1 MQMRQN
7 DVKLLSI
14 LCTALMITCV
24 VGIIFDS
31 NESDA
36 VTDLGTY
43 SGGTN
48 QSSSNAAYST
58 VNLQVTSESGR
69 GEIYVLIGSQFTVT
83 TTYLDSLNWDFVT
96 NDPSI
101 ILDDGG
107 LLGASS
113 LRGTVS
119 QTGIVATVENRNNG
133 SAYTF
138 IGIEDTTPV
147 SSISISGTSSVDVG
161 GSVSL
166 RASVSPSNADDTSV
180 TWSIESGSSYGY
192 LSSYSSNPTTFYAQ
206 SSGYVTIRATA
217 NDGSGVYDEYEI
229 YINDPSQYWYAY
241 LNFSANGG
249 SGAPGQM
256 SDSQWGISPSGSA
269 PFRIPSTEPTR
280 NGYTFLG
287 WSTSSSASSPSYEA
301 GDYFYVDYDD
311 SDTLYA
317 VWEKNP
323 TIFTLNYNG
332 NATGVSNVPFSQ
344 TYSSTTATSHTFT
357 INSTAPTRSGYDFDG
372 WYTNSSCTGTKYSP
386 GGTISVSSTTTL
398 YAKWVATPVEIESS
412 QGDVSLITGSPF
424 SYVVSTNL
432 SGCTISVSG
441 ASWLSVSGNTVSG
454 TPISSGTFTVTI
466 TASLSGHTSDTQTFT
481 ISVVSQLAY
490 TNSPSNGVAAV
501 EV

>member
-1 MQMRQN
+1 MQMRQS

-14 LCTALMITCV
+14 LCITLMTICT
-24 VGIIFDS
+24 VGIVIDS
-31 NESDA
+31 DESDA

-48 QSSSNAAYST
+48 QSSPNAAYS
-58 VNLQVTSESGR
+58 QVTSLPESNSDL
-69 GEIYVLIGSQFTVT
+69 YVLIGCLINITIYTMDAKLSG
-83 TTYLDSLNWDFVT
+83 DS
-96 NDPSI
+96 
-101 ILDDGG
+101 
-107 LLGASS
+107 
-113 LRGTVS
+113 
-119 QTGIVATVENRNNG
+119 
-133 SAYTF
+133 
-138 IGIEDTTPV
+138 IGIEIDTGLFSTYLVGYVNNTGTATYSDVDREFNIIAVEDATLV
-147 SSISISGTSSVDVG
+147 SSISISGSSSVDVG

-229 YINDPSQYWYAY
+229 YINDTSQYWYAY

-256 SDSQWGISPSGSA
+256 SDSQWGVSPSGSA
-269 PFRIPSTEPTR
+269 SFKIPSTEPTR

-372 WYTNSSCTGTKYSP
+372 WYNNSSCTGTRYSP

-412 QGDVSLITGSPF
+412 QDDGSLITGTPF

-454 TPISSGTFTVTI
+454 TPTSSGTFTVTI

>member
-1 MQMRQN
+1 MQMRQI
-7 DVKLLSI
+7 DIKLLSI
-14 LCTALMITCV
+14 FCLALVTVCTI
-24 VGIIFDS
+24 GIVIDS
-31 NESDA
+31 DESVA
-36 VTDLGTY
+36 VTDLGLY

-48 QSSSNAAYST
+48 QSSTNAAYSQ
-58 VNLQVTSESGR
+58 VNLEITSESGQ
-69 GEIYVLIGSQFTVT
+69 GQIYVLIGSSFRVSPGAL
-83 TTYLDSLNWDFVT
+83 YSSLWELET
-96 NDPSI
+96 NDSSI
-101 ILDDGG
+101 IYYEGG
-107 LLGASS
+107 ITRPNYLS
-113 LRGTVS
+113 GTVS
-119 QTGIVATVENRNNG
+119 ETGVVATATQDNG
-133 SAYTF
+133 TAYTF

-147 SSISISGTSSVDVG
+147 SSISISGSSSVDVG
-161 GSVSL
+161 DSVSL
-166 RASVSPSNADDTSV
+166 RASVSPSNADNTTI
-180 TWSIESGSSYGY
+180 TWSIESGSSCGY

-206 SSGYVTIRATA
+206 NSGYVTIRATA
-217 NDGSGVYDEYEI
+217 NDGSGVYDEIDI
-229 YINDPSQYWYAY
+229 YVSDPSQYWYAY

-256 SDSQWGISPSGSA
+256 SDSQWGVSPSGSA

-372 WYTNSSCTGTKYSP
+372 WYTNSSCTGTRYSP

-412 QGDVSLITGSPF
+412 QGDVSLITGTPF

-441 ASWLSVSGNTVSG
+441 ASWLSVSGNTVSR
-454 TPISSGTFTVTI
+454 TPTSSGTFTVTI

>member
-7 DVKLLSI
+7 DIKLLSI
-14 LCTALMITCV
+14 LCIALMTVCT
-24 VGIIFDS
+24 VGIVIDS
-31 NESDA
+31 QESEA

-48 QSSSNAAYST
+48 QSSPNAAYSR
-58 VNLQVTSESGR
+58 VTDVPPLDMEAFDR
-69 GEIYVLIGSQFTVT
+69 VDIYVLIGCEFDINFSTAESMTLNQGGDDLGLTYYDTWVGLSEISGTVT
-83 TTYLDSLNWDFVT
+83 
-96 NDPSI
+96 
-101 ILDDGG
+101 
-107 LLGASS
+107 
-113 LRGTVS
+113 
-119 QTGIVATVENRNNG
+119 QTGTL
-133 SAYTF
+133 TF
-138 IGIEDTTPV
+138 DPYFRFIAIEGTTLV
-147 SSISISGTSSVDVG
+147 SSISISGSSSVDVG
-161 GSVSL
+161 DSVSL
-166 RASVSPSNADDTSV
+166 SASVSPSDADDTSV
-180 TWSIESGSSYGY
+180 TWSIESGSSCGY
-192 LSSYSSNPTTFYAQ
+192 ISNTYSNPTTFYAQ

-229 YINDPSQYWYAY
+229 YVNDPSQYWYAY
-241 LNFSANGG
+241 LSFNANGG

-256 SDSQWGISPSGSA
+256 SDSQWSTSPSGSA
-269 PFRIPSTEPTR
+269 SFRIPSTEPTR
-280 NGYTFLG
+280 SGYTFLG
-287 WSTSSSASSPSYEA
+287 WSTSRTATTPSYEA

-311 SDTLYA
+311 SDILYA

-332 NATGVSNVPFSQ
+332 NGTGVSGVPFSQ
-344 TYSSTTATSHTFT
+344 TYSSTTATSHSFT

-386 GGTISVSSTTTL
+386 GGSISVTSTTTL

-412 QGDVSLITGSPF
+412 QGDVSLITGTPF

-441 ASWLSVSGNTVSG
+441 ASWLSVSGNTISG
-454 TPISSGTFTVTI
+454 TPTSAGSFTVTV
-466 TASLSGHTSDTQTFT
+466 TASLSGHVSDTQTFT

-490 TNSPSNGVAAV
+490 TNTPSNGVAAV

>member
-14 LCTALMITCV
+14 VCIVLMTVCTVGV
-24 VGIIFDS
+24 VI
-31 NESDA
+31 ESDGTDA
-36 VTDLGTY
+36 VTDLGSYT
-43 SGGTN
+43 GGN
-48 QSSSNAAYST
+48 NNSSPNAAYSS
-58 VNLQVTSESGR
+58 VDVYLGLEESFN
-69 GEIYVLIGSQFTVT
+69 ETIYVFIGSSFNVEVSKILATASSIDYNDPGLVYDSGFSTNSYTGTVT
-83 TTYLDSLNWDFVT
+83 ITGT
-96 NDPSI
+96 
-101 ILDDGG
+101 ILTI
-107 LLGASS
+107 S
-113 LRGTVS
+113 
-119 QTGIVATVENRNNG
+119 N
-133 SAYTF
+133 SAPYNCTF

-147 SSISISGTSSVDVG
+147 SSISISGSSSVDVG

-249 SGAPGQM
+249 SGAPGRM
-256 SDSQWGISPSGSA
+256 SDSQWGVSPSGSA
-269 PFRIPSTEPTR
+269 SFKIPSTEPTR

-372 WYTNSSCTGTKYSP
+372 WYNNSSCTGTRYSP

-412 QGDVSLITGSPF
+412 QDDVSLITGTPF

-454 TPISSGTFTVTI
+454 TPTSSGTFTVTI

>member
-14 LCTALMITCV
+14 LCITLMTVCTI
-24 VGIIFDS
+24 GIVIDS
-31 NESDA
+31 DESDA
-36 VTDLGTY
+36 VTDLGSY

-48 QSSSNAAYST
+48 QSSPNAAYS
-58 VNLQVTSESGR
+58 QVTSLPEGDSDL
-69 GEIYVLIGSQFTVT
+69 YVLIGCEIYITIYTAINSK
-83 TTYLDSLNWDFVT
+83 LSGDSIGIVIDTSPLVGT
-96 NDPSI
+96 
-101 ILDDGG
+101 
-107 LLGASS
+107 LLGGYVNST
-113 LRGTVS
+113 GT
-119 QTGIVATVENRNNG
+119 ATYSDMAREFNIIAVEDV
-133 SAYTF
+133 TL
-138 IGIEDTTPV
+138 V
-147 SSISISGTSSVDVG
+147 SSISISGSSSVDVG

-256 SDSQWGISPSGSA
+256 SDSQWGVSPSGSA
-269 PFRIPSTEPTR
+269 SFKIPSTEPTR

-287 WSTSSSASSPSYEA
+287 WSKSSSASSPSYEA
-301 GDYFYVDYDD
+301 GDYFYVDYND

-323 TIFTLNYNG
+323 NIFTLNYNG

-372 WYTNSSCTGTKYSP
+372 WYTNSSCTGTRYSP

-412 QGDVSLITGSPF
+412 QDDVSLITGTPF

-432 SGCTISVSG
+432 SGCTISVTG

-454 TPISSGTFTVTI
+454 TPTSSGTFTVTI

>member
-1 MQMRQN
+1 MQMRQS

-14 LCTALMITCV
+14 LCITLMTICT
-24 VGIIFDS
+24 VGIVIDS
-31 NESDA
+31 DESDA

-48 QSSSNAAYST
+48 QSSPNAAYSK
-58 VNLQVTSESGR
+58 VTSIPGNGSNL
-69 GEIYVLIGSQFTVT
+69 YVLIGCEVNITIFGSGAE
-83 TTYLDSLNWDFVT
+83 LSGDSIG
-96 NDPSI
+96 I
-101 ILDDGG
+101 ILDDSALMSCT
-107 LLGASS
+107 LLGYVDSK
-113 LRGTVS
+113 GT
-119 QTGIVATVENRNNG
+119 ATYSDMAREFNIIAVED
-133 SAYTF
+133 ATL
-138 IGIEDTTPV
+138 V
-147 SSISISGTSSVDVG
+147 SSISISGSSSVDVG

-256 SDSQWGISPSGSA
+256 SDSQWGVSPSGSA
-269 PFRIPSTEPTR
+269 SFKIPSTEPTR

-372 WYTNSSCTGTKYSP
+372 WYNNSSCTGTRYSP

-412 QGDVSLITGSPF
+412 QDDVSLITGTPF

-454 TPISSGTFTVTI
+454 TPTSSGTFTVTI

>member
-14 LCTALMITCV
+14 LCITLMTICT
-24 VGIIFDS
+24 VGIVIDS
-31 NESDA
+31 DESDA

-48 QSSSNAAYST
+48 QSSPNAAYSY
-58 VNLQVTSESGR
+58 VTSVPNITNSDAILYVKIGCVF
-69 GEIYVLIGSQFTVT
+69 EISLSAAGSTADLTGDDIGI
-83 TTYLDSLNWDFVT
+83 
-96 NDPSI
+96 SI
-101 ILDDGG
+101 ERQMFNYY
-107 LLGASS
+107 
-113 LRGTVS
+113 LRGTVD
-119 QTGIVATVENRNNG
+119 
-133 SAYTF
+133 SAGTAIYS
-138 IGIEDTTPV
+138 IGIRSCNIIAVEDVTLV
-147 SSISISGTSSVDVG
+147 SSISISGSSSVDVG
-161 GSVSL
+161 DSVSL

-192 LSSYSSNPTTFYAQ
+192 LFSYSSNPTTFYAQ

-256 SDSQWGISPSGSA
+256 SDSQWGVSPSGSA

-372 WYTNSSCTGTKYSP
+372 WYTNSSCTGTRYSP

-412 QGDVSLITGSPF
+412 QGDVSLITGTPF

-454 TPISSGTFTVTI
+454 TPTSSGTFTVTI